1 MKIYL
6 DCSDT
11 EKIKEYVEA
20 LNLSGVTSNPSIL
33 KKDKSNVP
41 QFMEAVPKGCTLFV
55 QVVAKDYEGILE
67 DAHKIVSMRE
77 ETVVKVPVTKDGLKA
92 IATLHREG
100 IKTLATAIYGAEQAI
115 LAANCGAEYVAPY
128 VNRMCDLELD
138 GVQIALDIQNAF
150 RKGNVQCEV
159 IAASFKN
166 LLQIKTLLVNGI
178 DAVTIPIDLFEKI
191 LTQQSTIEAVEQFE
205 KDWLSFSKENRI

>member
-6 DCSDT
+6 DSSDT

-33 KKDKSNVP
+33 KKDKSTVSK
-41 QFMEAVPKGCTLFV
+41 FIEAVPKGYTLFV
-55 QVVAKDYEGILE
+55 QAVARDYEGILE

-77 ETVVKVPVTKDGLKA
+77 GTVVKVPVTKDGLKA
-92 IATLHREG
+92 IAKLHKEG
-100 IKTLATAIYGAEQAI
+100 IKTLGTAIYSAEQAI

-128 VNRMCDLELD
+128 VNRMCDLEMD

-150 RKGNVQCEV
+150 RNGNINCEV
-159 IAASFKN
+159 VAASFKN
-166 LLQIKTLLVNGI
+166 LFQIKTLLVNGI
-178 DAVTIPIDLFEKI
+178 DAVTIPVDLLEKI
-191 LTQQSTIEAVEQFE
+191 LTHQSTISAVDQFE
-205 KDWLSFSKENRI
+205 KDWLSLSGEIHI